1 MTDAEIVAALQED
14 TLLNRVRKVFVSESA
29 RIEKAYMADRETRSS
44 MDILSMEFEAAAKI
58 IATVLDST
66 P

>member
-1 MTDAEIVAALQED
+1 MTDAEIMAALQED
-14 TLLNRVRKVFVSESA
+14 TLLARVQRVFVSESA
-29 RIEKAYMADRETRSS
+29 RIEKAYMGRETHSS
-44 MDILSMEFEAAAKI
+44 MDLLRMEFEAAAKI